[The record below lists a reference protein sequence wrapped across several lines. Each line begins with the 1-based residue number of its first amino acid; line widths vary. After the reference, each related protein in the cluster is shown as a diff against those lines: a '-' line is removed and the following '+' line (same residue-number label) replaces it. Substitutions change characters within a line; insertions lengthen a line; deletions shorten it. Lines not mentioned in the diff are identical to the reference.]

1 MEEVTELYLEP
12 TGEGKKENEVSNPL
26 VDYVSF
32 LLGHQM
38 NESLEVD
45 LLRVNL
51 ESITSMNADTVDLLC
66 NQLRSVELGN
76 ENAVQTSS
84 IIQEMT
90 KRYTKEEITK
100 IISNEFFFEST
111 SRKMIEKLEF
121 GKEEKIEMDRK
132 R

>member
-1 MEEVTELYLEP
+1 
-12 TGEGKKENEVSNPL
+12 
-26 VDYVSF
+26 
-32 LLGHQM
+32 M